1 VASSPVNALPP
12 TNVEVRI
19 EVRTNIMAETAVLG
33 ASSTTGNPSTT
44 TTSSSSAYEADERI
58 AARHAVTLAE
68 EKWRSLCTQHAST
81 FVAAERRSVAIQ
93 KALSQ
98 LLNEIECETKPS
110 VKRVSRALDPNYK
123 DGDDGDDDDEDEDDE
138 EPIQPAS
145 ALLADL
151 ADKHRLR
158 RRTLMQHSSLLELLE
173 LPSLMVSKAGELFFV
188 VSFTIFIP

>member
-1 VASSPVNALPP
+1 
-12 TNVEVRI
+12 
-19 EVRTNIMAETAVLG
+19 MAETAVLG
-33 ASSTTGNPSTT
+33 ASSTGNPSTT
-44 TTSSSSAYEADERI
+44 TTTPSSSAYEADERI

-123 DGDDGDDDDEDEDDE
+123 DEDDGDEDEEEDE

-173 LPSLMVSKAGELFFV
+173 LPSLMVSKAWEIFFV
-188 VSFTIFIP
+188 VSFMIFIPLHNTFIAPHIPY

>member
-1 VASSPVNALPP
+1 
-12 TNVEVRI
+12 
-19 EVRTNIMAETAVLG
+19 MAETAVLG
-33 ASSTTGNPSTT
+33 ASTTGNPSTT
-44 TTSSSSAYEADERI
+44 TTTPSSSYEADERI
-58 AARHAVTLAE
+58 PARHAVTLAE

-81 FVAAERRSVAIQ
+81 FVAAERRSAAIQ
-93 KALSQ
+93 KALTQ

-123 DGDDGDDDDEDEDDE
+123 DEDDADEDDEEDDE

-173 LPSLMVSKAGELFFV
+173 LPSLMVSKAWEIFFV
-188 VSFTIFIP
+188 VSFMILKP